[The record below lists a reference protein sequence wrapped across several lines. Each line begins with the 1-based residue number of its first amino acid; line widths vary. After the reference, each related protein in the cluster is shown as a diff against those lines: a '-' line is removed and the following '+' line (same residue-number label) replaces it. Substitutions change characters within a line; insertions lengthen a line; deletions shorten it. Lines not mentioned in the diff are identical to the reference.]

1 MMSSLFNA
9 TLYRKYYSAIQ
20 IVTRFLLFTA
30 NGCTLEP
37 FESEIMRSAGI
48 LYFSF
53 KVFTTI

>member
-37 FESEIMRSAGI
+37 
-48 LYFSF
+48 LNL
-53 KVFTTI
+53 K